1 MAQLNFDATKVAPEM
16 GFETVPAGW
25 YNAMIDESEMK
36 PTKDGSGAYL
46 QTRFNIIDGQY
57 ANRKIYMRLNL
68 RNTNPVAQEIA
79 YKQLSAIAHA
89 VGVLHVQDS
98 SQLHGLPMKIKVKL
112 RKDTSGQYE
121 DSNEISSIKNIN
133 EQVDMGSQAAAP
145 AGGFGGA
152 PAGGMPPGFGA
163 PQQPPVPQP
172 QQPWQQPQNFGQA
185 PQQAPAPQ
193 AAPQAAPQQ
202 PWQQAP
208 AQQPAFQP
216 QQAPAQAAPA
226 QQPWQQPAAAQPWQQ
241 APQQQ
246 APAQQA
252 APQQAAP
259 APQQAAPQQAA
270 PAGFNPQTAVPPWAQ
285 PQQ

>member
-1 MAQLNFDATKVAPEM
+1 MAQLNFDATQVAPDL

-163 PQQPPVPQP
+163 PQGGFAPQAAP
-172 QQPWQQPQNFGQA
+172 QQAPAQQPWQQPAQ
-185 PQQAPAPQ
+185 QQAPAPQ
-193 AAPQAAPQQ
+193 AAPQQQ
-202 PWQQAP
+202 WQQP
-208 AQQPAFQP
+208 AQQPAPQP

-246 APAQQA
+246 APVQQ
-252 APQQAAP
+252 P
-259 APQQAAPQQAA
+259 APQQTAPAPQQAA
-270 PAGFNPQTAVPPWAQ
+270 PAGFNPQTATPPWAQ

>member
-1 MAQLNFDATKVAPEM
+1 MAQLNFDATQVAPDL

-163 PQQPPVPQP
+163 PQGGFAPQAAP
-172 QQPWQQPQNFGQA
+172 QQAPAQQPWQQPAQ
-185 PQQAPAPQ
+185 QQAP
-193 AAPQAAPQQ
+193 APQAAPQQ

-208 AQQPAFQP
+208 AQQPAPQP

-246 APAQQA
+246 APVQQP

-259 APQQAAPQQAA
+259 APQQAA
-270 PAGFNPQTAVPPWAQ
+270 PAGFNPQTATPPWAQ

>member
-1 MAQLNFDATKVAPEM
+1 MAQLNFDATKVAPDL

-79 YKQLSAIAHA
+79 CKQLAAIAHA

-259 APQQAAPQQAA
+259 A
-270 PAGFNPQTAVPPWAQ
+270 GFNPQTAVPPWAQ
-285 PQQ
+285 PQ